1 MMKYCKTCHVHYD
14 NKLEHCMLC
23 NGELE
28 QIGEIESTHKFPEP
42 KNRSKSRFF
51 YRLFIF
57 LNLVTALVSLYIDF
71 ESGLPLSWSLVV
83 GITNIYIVV
92 MFLVLAVPTIWT
104 HRLTKSVLITVS
116 SLILIGLAIRDVD
129 WALDYVF
136 PFAIMANMFII
147 TILILVNKK
156 KWFDYFASLIIIA
169 MIGLIPGLLNV
180 LNLTVVQWPSLISFG
195 YSTFTLFGI
204 LVLPSRAS
212 REEFKR
218 RFHI

>member
-1 MMKYCKTCHVHYD
+1 MKYCKTCHVHYD
-14 NKLEHCMLC
+14 NTLEHCILC

-28 QIGEIESTHKFPEP
+28 KTGEVESTYKFPEA
-42 KNRSKSRFF
+42 KKRSKSRFF

-57 LNLVTALVSLYIDF
+57 LNLVSVLVSLYIDF
-71 ESGLPLSWSLVV
+71 ADGLPLTWSLIV

-104 HRLTKSVLITVS
+104 HRITKSVIITVG

-136 PFAIMANMFII
+136 PFAIMSNTFFI
-147 TILILVNKK
+147 TLLILVNKK
-156 KWFDYFASLIIIA
+156 KWFDYFSSLIFITIF
-169 MIGLIPGLLNV
+169 GLIPGLLNV
-180 LNLTVVQWPSLISFG
+180 LNLTSVQWPSLVCFAF
-195 YSTFTLFGI
+195 STFTLFGI
-204 LVLPSRAS
+204 IILPSKSS